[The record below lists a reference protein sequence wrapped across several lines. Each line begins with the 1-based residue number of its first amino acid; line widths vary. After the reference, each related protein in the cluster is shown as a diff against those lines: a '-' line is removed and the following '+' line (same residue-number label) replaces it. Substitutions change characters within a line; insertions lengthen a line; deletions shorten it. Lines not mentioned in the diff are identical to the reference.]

1 MVTTYSLETHWQ
13 HDNTIPETRGNEHTR
28 EYITDVEVQGMDQTD
43 LKILKPAKQDLYF
56 CVTTSHGYSVLDVL
70 GGFSFGCFDP

>member
-1 MVTTYSLETHWQ
+1 
-13 HDNTIPETRGNEHTR
+13 
-28 EYITDVEVQGMDQTD
+28 MDQTD